1 MVLMTF
7 EEMKKR
13 YEAGEDSLELTLEK
27 WQRILKYSESV
38 FHLSQYQ
45 EILEAAVVPIFLC
58 EEYGTRCRNCPIF
71 EVCKQGRSED
81 WTRVMR
87 IIQAFAIAGDML
99 SKEALVAQL
108 EIFFQKLKVGK
119 VEGYYTL
126 N

>member
-27 WQRILKYSESV
+27 WERILKYAETV

-58 EEYGTRCRNCPIF
+58 EEYGSRCQNCPIF
-71 EVCKQGRSED
+71 DVCRQGRSED
-81 WTRVMR
+81 WIRVMR

-99 SKEALVAQL
+99 SKETLVTQL
-108 EIFFQKLKVGK
+108 EVFYQRLKAGK
-119 VEGYYTL
+119 DEIYYTL